1 MRAKF
6 FIKTSVNVTETKID
20 EGAWKKIA
28 SYAKRA
34 LQKQPPEVSVRKGVP
49 RNFAKLTG
57 KHQCQSLFFG
67 KVESL
72 RPATFLK

>member
-6 FIKTSVNVTETKID
+6 FIKTSVHVTETKID

-49 RNFAKLTG
+49 RNFSKLTG
-57 KHQCQSLFFG
+57 KHQCRSLFFG
-67 KVESL
+67 KVEGL
-72 RPATFLK
+72 RPAAF